1 MSQNKPSINFITNYS
16 VSCIL
21 DGVYSPPFLNPLS
34 FVTRAQVKGQN
45 AFSVQ
50 IHAYLN
56 SEGQFPLTYISDL
69 TLSRTIKEG
78 VSIICRYVAI
88 DYFPIKGQ
96 EREEFQLWKINADYT
111 LPERV
116 TMADA
121 IYVIPFENI
130 LLREGYTEQVDQ
142 FKAAYDPTLI
152 TDIFPKLVSFKHT
165 YTFKGDLSSD
175 ILDKVKIE
183 ANPDL
188 LGNQYVRALRILL
201 DIEGLLGGDP
211 PKTKRGT
218 ITTAEDVT

>member
-1 MSQNKPSINFITNYS
+1 MGQNKPSINFIINYS
-16 VSCIL
+16 VSCLL
-21 DGVYSPPFLNPLS
+21 DDIYSPPFLNPLS
-34 FVTRAQVKGQN
+34 FVTRAQFKGQN
-45 AFSVQ
+45 TFSLQ

-56 SEGQFPLTYISDL
+56 SEVQFPLTYISDL

-78 VSIICRYVAI
+78 MSIICRYVAI
-88 DYFPIKGQ
+88 DYFPIKGE

-116 TMADA
+116 TVADA

-130 LLREGYTEQVDQ
+130 LLEDNYTAQFDQ
-142 FKAAYDPTLI
+142 FKSAYDPTLA
-152 TDIFPKLVSFKHT
+152 TDIFPRLLSFKHT
-165 YTFKGDLSSD
+165 YTFKEDLSSD

-188 LGNQYVRALRILL
+188 LSNQYVKALSILL